1 MNRKLNGPLLLLPAT
16 TLTSHSQT
24 LSRCQKLCVK
34 AELKKKKSPY
44 LNENVQKIVRF
55 LLAQTRKEMIQT
67 SCKSEIKIV
76 EIGTYSLSLSKYLV
90 FHFEIARLFFSS
102 TRFR

>member
-44 LNENVQKIVRF
+44 LNEKVQKIVRF

-76 EIGTYSLSLSKYLV
+76 EIG
-90 FHFEIARLFFSS
+90 IR
-102 TRFR
+102 